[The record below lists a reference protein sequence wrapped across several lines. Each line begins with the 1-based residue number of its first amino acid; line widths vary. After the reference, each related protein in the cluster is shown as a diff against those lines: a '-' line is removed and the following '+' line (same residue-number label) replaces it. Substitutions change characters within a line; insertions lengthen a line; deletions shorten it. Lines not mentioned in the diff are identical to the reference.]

1 MYRENNKENYEAFL
15 ERELRDTINSMDLQQ
30 NNISNEPSYL
40 RDVFLDSEKEYVL
53 YLLQDEELKNFIVD
67 INRCHNADELLSI
80 AQDLVDKVE
89 NNLIPYEKMDQVEKK
104 LIILLSAVR
113 DKVLEKVKEKYYD
126 YEDANEVGYGRSR

>member
-15 ERELRDTINSMDLQQ
+15 ERELRDTINSMDLQH
-30 NNISNEPSYL
+30 NNISNEPAYL
-40 RDVFLDSEKEYVL
+40 RDVFLDLEKEYVL

-113 DKVLEKVKEKYYD
+113 DKVLEKVKEKD
-126 YEDANEVGYGRSR
+126 YEAANEYSRSR

>member
-15 ERELRDTINSMDLQQ
+15 ERELRDTINSMALQN
-30 NNISNEPSYL
+30 NNISNEPAHL
-40 RDVFLDSEKEYVL
+40 RDVFLDSEKEYIL
-53 YLLQDEELKNFIVD
+53 YLLQCEELKDFIID
-67 INRCHNADELLSI
+67 INRCHNADELLYI

-104 LIILLSAVR
+104 LVILLSAVR

-126 YEDANEVGYGRSR
+126 YEDANEVGYNRSR